1 MVAEIGNRIHMS
13 DKTQCFAVLQT
24 FCSRKMCI
32 NVTVFIQRH
41 IRDSKAFQ
49 FLHKKPGQVKL
60 ALGRGRRRAFFIAGG
75 GYFYIG

>member
-13 DKTQCFAVLQT
+13 DKAQCFAVLQT

-32 NVTVFIQRH
+32 NVAMFIQRH
-41 IRDSKAFQ
+41 IGDPKILH

-60 ALGRGRRRAFFIAGG
+60 ALGRGEEELSSLLGVDIFT
-75 GYFYIG
+75 

>member
-1 MVAEIGNRIHMS
+1 MS
-13 DKTQCFAVLQT
+13 DKAQCFAVLQT

-41 IRDSKAFQ
+41 IRDPKAFQ
-49 FLHKKPGQVKL
+49 FLHKKPGQSNWHWEEGEEEL
-60 ALGRGRRRAFFIAGG
+60 FIAGC

>member
-1 MVAEIGNRIHMS
+1 MS

-49 FLHKKPGQVKL
+49 FLHKKAGQVKL
-60 ALGRGRRRAFFIAGG
+60 TSGRRGGSAFFVAWCE
-75 GYFYIG
+75 YFYIG